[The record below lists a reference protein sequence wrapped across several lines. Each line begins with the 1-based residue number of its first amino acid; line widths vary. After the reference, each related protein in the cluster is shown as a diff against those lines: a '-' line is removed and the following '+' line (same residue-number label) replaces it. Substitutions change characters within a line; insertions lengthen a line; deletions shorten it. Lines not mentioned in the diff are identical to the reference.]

1 MFSDTLPK
9 ISDSENDL
17 LFKWAQLVNTAEAS
31 AGAPLMGDSDNQ
43 LLQKICRG
51 YNANCPASGASPKA
65 GDSDEILL
73 AKILECTSVC
83 PAA

>member
-1 MFSDTLPK
+1 MFSDTSPTLT
-9 ISDSENDL
+9 DSENTL
-17 LFKWAQLVNTAEAS
+17 FFKWAQLVNTAEPL
-31 AGAPLMGDSDNQ
+31 AGAPIMGDSDNQ

-51 YNANCPASGASPKA
+51 YSANCPAADAAPKA

-73 AKILECTSVC
+73 AKILKCTFVC